1 MDKKEEINELIEKI
15 EELNYHYYTLDA
27 PLVSDGEYDKLYD
40 KLKKLEKEIGI
51 IPNNSPTQKVGGEV
65 LEKFQKHF
73 HISRLY
79 SQDKAQSYEDLKDWL
94 DRANRL
100 RKSYNQSHDDKLPEL
115 EFVLEY
121 KFDGLTINLTYE
133 DGKLKN
139 ASTRG
144 NGIVGEEISA
154 QVKTIKSVPLEI
166 REKSLLEIQGEALM
180 PLSELERY
188 NKENEF
194 QLKNARNAAA
204 GALRNLDTKE
214 TRKRNLTA
222 YFYNISTNNL
232 DFKTEEEMLDFLK
245 KENFNIHPYH
255 KLVKTYDEIIAE
267 LEKINEERKDLDI
280 LTDGVVI
287 KINDIT
293 TQEALGYTNKF
304 PRWSIAFKFEAEEY
318 TTTLLDVVWN
328 VGRTGKVTPSA
339 ILEPVDFSGVT
350 VSRATLNN
358 YDDIE
363 RKHVKIGSKV
373 FIRRSNDV
381 IPEILGVVDQNQP
394 GTVKIEKPSHCP
406 YCNTELIE
414 GNVHIICPNSIS
426 CTPQLLARMEH
437 YASRNAMDIEGL
449 SEKTIAQLMEE
460 LNIDEER
467 KDLDILTDGVVIKI
481 NDITT
486 QEALGYTNKFPRWS
500 IAFKFEAEEYT
511 TTLLDVVWNVGRTG
525 KVTPSAILEPVDFSG
540 VTVSRATLNNYDD
553 IERKHVKIGSK
564 VFIRRSNDVIPEIL
578 GVVDQNQPGTVKIEK
593 PSHCP
598 YCNTELIEGNVHII
612 CPNSISC
619 TPQLLARMEHYA
631 SRNAMDIEGL
641 SEKTIAQLM
650 EELNIDDIYEIYDL
664 DYDDLIKLDR
674 FGPKKSQNL
683 LNSIQESKR
692 RDLNRFIY
700 AIGIPN
706 VGERTARDL
715 ANKFKNFDNLRHAN
729 ADQLI
734 EIDDIGEITAENI
747 VEFFEDEKISNALD
761 ILLSKGIILNEVED
775 DNSSNELENK
785 TFVITGTI
793 ENYKRDD
800 IKDLIEKNGGK
811 VSGSVSKNTDI
822 VLCGQNAGSK
832 LTKARELNIEVYE
845 DDKLFNFL
853 EQLEGK

>member
-40 KLKKLEKEIGI
+40 KLKKLEKETGI
-51 IPNNSPTQKVGGEV
+51 SPSNSPTQRVGGEV

-79 SQDKAQSYEDLKDWL
+79 SQDKAQSYEDLNDWL

-100 RKSYNQSHDDKLPEL
+100 RNSYNQSHDDKLPEL
-115 EFVLEY
+115 EFVMEY

-204 GALRNLDTKE
+204 GALRNLDTNE

-267 LEKINEERKDLDI
+267 LEKISEERKDLDI

-287 KINDIT
+287 KINDIR

-304 PRWSIAFKFEAEEY
+304 PRWSIAFKFESEEY

-363 RKHVKIGSKV
+363 RKQVRIGSKV

-381 IPEILGVVDQNQP
+381 IPEILGVVDENQP
-394 GTVKIEKPSHCP
+394 GT
-406 YCNTELIE
+406 
-414 GNVHIICPNSIS
+414 
-426 CTPQLLARMEH
+426 
-437 YASRNAMDIEGL
+437 
-449 SEKTIAQLMEE
+449 
-460 LNIDEER
+460 
-467 KDLDILTDGVVIKI
+467 
-481 NDITT
+481 
-486 QEALGYTNKFPRWS
+486 F
-500 IAFKFEAEEYT
+500 
-511 TTLLDVVWNVGRTG
+511 
-525 KVTPSAILEPVDFSG
+525 
-540 VTVSRATLNNYDD
+540 
-553 IERKHVKIGSK
+553 
-564 VFIRRSNDVIPEIL
+564 
-578 GVVDQNQPGTVKIEK
+578 KIEK

-664 DYDDLIKLDR
+664 NYDDLIKLDR
-674 FGPKKSQNL
+674 FGPKKTQNL
-683 LNSIQESKR
+683 LDSIQESKK

-706 VGERTARDL
+706 VGERTSRDL
-715 ANKFKNFDNLRHAN
+715 ANKFKTFDNLRHAN
-729 ADQLI
+729 ADQLV
-734 EIDDIGEITAENI
+734 EIDDIGEITADNI
-747 VEFFEDEKISNALD
+747 VEFFEDKKISDALD
-761 ILLSKGIILNEVED
+761 ILLSKGIILNEVEV

-785 TFVITGTI
+785 IFVITGTM
-793 ENYKRDD
+793 ENYKRDE
-800 IKDLIEKNGGK
+800 IKELIEKNGGK
-811 VSGSVSKNTDI
+811 VTGSVSKNTDV

-832 LTKARELNIEVYE
+832 LTKAKELNVEVYE
-845 DDKLFNFL
+845 NDKLYNFL
-853 EQLEGK
+853 EKLEGK